1 MEQREG
7 YWTSSGCSGPLAGAP
22 AASHVTA
29 VQAWALAPTAFAAQH
44 GSFTGTSARSGRALF
59 RLICVLERGI
69 AFACPANLMPASRAQ
84 CRLLSSYQARAA
96 M

>member
-44 GSFTGTSARSGRALF
+44 GSFTSTSALPLHAG
-59 RLICVLERGI
+59 
-69 AFACPANLMPASRAQ
+69 SRRFTTYATGVGGL
-84 CRLLSSYQARAA
+84 CSA
-96 M
+96 